1 MRKFREGYDGL
12 QVCRRGLT
20 EQRTDRELGNCCL
33 DITVLLATFHPNSLA
48 RSIVETGHPVR
59 VLIVEDL
66 TIVRE
71 GLRTLLQSFPNLEVV
86 GEAGNGEDGLA
97 KAGTLKPTI
106 VLMDVNMP
114 KMDGVTA
121 TRIIKQNYPQ
131 IAVIGLTADAPEYV
145 HHSMIKAGAF
155 EVIRKEQAVS
165 ELYSSIQRAVASVQP
180 ILVLDEKQVE
190 TSAPMTIEN
199 STVSDLTDVSIQIP
213 PETKGGS

>member
-1 MRKFREGYDGL
+1 M
-12 QVCRRGLT
+12 
-20 EQRTDRELGNCCL
+20 
-33 DITVLLATFHPNSLA
+33 
-48 RSIVETGHPVR
+48 ETGHPVR

-86 GEAGNGEDGLA
+86 GEAGNGEDGLE

-121 TRIIKQNYPQ
+121 TRMIKQNYPH
-131 IAVIGLTADAPEYV
+131 IAVVGLTADAPEYV
-145 HHSMIKAGAF
+145 HYSMIKAGAF
-155 EVIRKEQAVS
+155 EVVRKEQAVS

-180 ILVLDEKQVE
+180 ILVLDEKVE
-190 TSAPMTIEN
+190 TSAPITIEN
-199 STVSDLTDVSIQIP
+199 SIVSDLADLSAIQIP
-213 PETKGGS
+213 PETTGES